1 MPTCGSI
8 VSRRIPQ
15 FLAKFFSL
23 VLILGSLFIASA
35 IAQETLGGLNGTI
48 TDNSGAVV
56 QGVTVKARALATN
69 LEVTAQSKESGSFSI
84 ADLPIGTYEVA
95 FTKDG
100 FQTAIYPQIILQGN
114 RTATVNAILKPGAV
128 SSTVTVEATP
138 LLNQTD
144 TANSYTMGAQ
154 QIEAV
159 PLGSESAGA
168 PTSVQ
173 RVQQRGSPVVASAG
187 ASPSVAGVTSAS

>member
-100 FQTAIYPQIILQGN
+100 FQT
-114 RTATVNAILKPGAV
+114 
-128 SSTVTVEATP
+128 
-138 LLNQTD
+138 
-144 TANSYTMGAQ
+144 
-154 QIEAV
+154 
-159 PLGSESAGA
+159 
-168 PTSVQ
+168 
-173 RVQQRGSPVVASAG
+173 
-187 ASPSVAGVTSAS
+187 